1 MPVDPSSADGDDQ
14 ELKTQAG
21 DPGTTEISGTPDVST
36 QGAED
41 DQNAAISSTADGTPS
56 EIEGEEGAKEPESMV
71 EALEKALEQDKQ
83 AAESPP
89 ASSEDQK
96 SEDKPDPAKEAAKEG
111 EKPEDGDDKPP
122 PFHEHP
128 RWKQVMAERSELKG
142 QNAELTTQVEKLTEA
157 GEAIDRLEG
166 YLRTNNLTTDE
177 HNTLL
182 HIGALMRND
191 PAKALEA
198 LTPYY
203 SALLEITGTIL
214 PTDIQQGVSE
224 GLITEAYGRE
234 LAQRRAGEHI
244 AGQKLEMQSSQHDV
258 STQDQFVEVLSTEAS
273 AWEKTWAAS
282 DPDYEKKA
290 ELVNDGIK
298 LRLLGGDIPN
308 GAEAV
313 VKMCEEERSK
323 VEARMRAFIPKVAIT
338 PSPGSSGGPSSSAP
352 SAPTSM
358 LEAMEQSIAG
368 AYE

>member
-1 MPVDPSSADGDDQ
+1 MTEASSASDEGT
-14 ELKTQAG
+14 ELITPTLEGVEEGSETQV
-21 DPGTTEISGTPDVST
+21 TEPQDVK
-36 QGAED
+36 
-41 DQNAAISSTADGTPS
+41 NAASSSTADGTPS

-128 RWKQVMAERSELKG
+128 RWKQVMAERSELKE
-142 QNAELTTQVEKLTEA
+142 QNAGLTTQVENLTEA

-166 YLRTNNLTTDE
+166 YLRDNNLTTDE
-177 HNTLL
+177 HNTMLQ
-182 HIGALMRND
+182 IGALMRND

-214 PTDIQQGVSE
+214 PADIQQGVSE
-224 GLITEAYGRE
+224 GVISEAYGRE
-234 LAQRRAGEHI
+234 LAQRRAGENI
-244 AGQKLEMQSSQHDV
+244 AGQKLEMQTSQQEAA
-258 STQDQFVEVLSTEAS
+258 TQEQVVDVLSKEAS

-298 LRLLGGDIPN
+298 LRLLGGDIPD

-313 VKMCEEERSK
+313 VKMCEEEKSK
-323 VEARMRAFIPKVAIT
+323 VEARMRAFIPKAQSIT

-352 SAPTSM
+352 PAPTSM
-358 LEAMEQSIAG
+358 MEAMEQSIAG